1 MYLIKDIR
9 EGVLN
14 APPSPLLHNN
24 QRAVLDFTPMVKLQQ
39 TRTASAV
46 VPVVVPVV
54 VPMAVVVGDEEGHA
68 PVALPVAALVQDT
81 QETQET
87 QAIRSEASIVADGAG
102 ETKTNVNDPM
112 QLLNQK
118 VEVEWASHQWYK
130 GTVKLYDSYTGKY
143 TVQYD
148 DGEVVALDPC
158 QGRPRKE
165 LPYRMCLIQNE
176 MNEQEAAQNVLE
188 QTRKV
193 FRFLQ
198 DSQRSSYD
206 PKGRIR
212 LGCLH
217 CLDTLL
223 NTTLLILHVLL
234 LFCWYWCYYY

>member
-1 MYLIKDIR
+1 M
-9 EGVLN
+9 
-14 APPSPLLHNN
+14 
-24 QRAVLDFTPMVKLQQ
+24 
-39 TRTASAV
+39 
-46 VPVVVPVV
+46 
-54 VPMAVVVGDEEGHA
+54 
-68 PVALPVAALVQDT
+68 LPVWCCGPWDCFQPDRR
-81 QETQET
+81 Q
-87 QAIRSEASIVADGAG
+87 
-102 ETKTNVNDPM
+102 K

-118 VEVEWASHQWYK
+118 IEVEWASHQWYK

-206 PKGRIR
+206 PKGKGGYDW
-212 LGCLH
+212 GCSLPRNPTDYH
-217 CLDTLL
+217 
-223 NTTLLILHVLL
+223 
-234 LFCWYWCYYY
+234 

>member
-1 MYLIKDIR
+1 LYLIKDIR

-46 VPVVVPVV
+46 VPVVPVVVPVVPVVPVV
-54 VPMAVVVGDEEGHA
+54 VPVVVGDEEGHA
-68 PVALPVAALVQDT
+68 PVALPVAALVQKT

-87 QAIRSEASIVADGAG
+87 QEIRSEASIVADGAG

-112 QLLNQK
+112 ELLNQK

-206 PKGRIR
+206 PKGTA
-212 LGCLH
+212 
-217 CLDTLL
+217 DT
-223 NTTLLILHVLL
+223 TGGAACTASKP
-234 LFCWYWCYYY
+234 Y